1 MKKADKILITVT
13 SVILAITLFV
23 TMPPFKLFINMGVM
37 SVYSSICEKDGL
49 TAEEGINIHI
59 PGGLSTLKRDWFPF
73 VMTFVPGEGF
83 GYDIGQDTTLTIL
96 YNFPAF
102 DLFKGCSML
111 YDEKSDYY
119 SSFYGA
125 YLVRNEDGSPY
136 GFLTDEREQ
145 IFYVNAEEIAAVARY
160 DFWNLVLSDFGLTRE
175 NAVFDFTVKSVEKDI
190 FYLDESGW
198 YKADATVKVNGCA
211 HQKSEFVQSY
221 LQYGIPAFKTWKPLA
236 PAELEARMYWKYFPS
251 QNVSIFFYI
260 IAADQSVLEKTDRE
274 ILSKSSLNIN

>member
-1 MKKADKILITVT
+1 MKKADKILIVVT

-23 TMPPFKLFINMGVM
+23 MMPPFKLFINMGVM

-49 TAEEGINIHI
+49 TAEEIDIHI
-59 PGGLSTLKRDWFPF
+59 PGGWSTFQKDWFPF

-102 DLFKGCSML
+102 NPLKGCSML
-111 YDEKSDYY
+111 YDENSDYY

-125 YLVRNEDGSPY
+125 YLVRNENGSPY
-136 GFLTDEREQ
+136 GFLTDDRNKIIDLNED
-145 IFYVNAEEIAAVARY
+145 EIATVAKY

-175 NAVFDFTVKSVEKDI
+175 NAVFDFTVKSVEKDVS
-190 FYLDESGW
+190 YLEKSGW
-198 YKADATVKVNGCA
+198 YKADATVTVNGCA
-211 HQKSEFVQSY
+211 HQNNNFVQSY
-221 LQYGIPAFKTWKPLA
+221 LQYGIPAFDVENELA
-236 PAELEARMYWKYFPS
+236 PVELKARMYGQYFPS

-260 IAADQSVLEKTDRE
+260 IAADQSVIEETDRE
-274 ILSKSSLNIN
+274 ILSKSSLNVN